1 MIEPLTLLWPQI
13 ELLRPLFSHDWVQR
27 WPAGA
32 LDRLQTA
39 GYVKPAETAQ
49 RVICPGCY
57 EGHIEDVVTIE
68 QPNGSY
74 QLFVY
79 CPEVLRAEV
88 SVESLRQWTIDFE
101 KLANTVARSMSLQG
115 KCLSLLPGRL
125 WRLGKATWQG
135 ALRDVLLAR
144 GLAWKDSTEVVG
156 RIGRSRRP
164 IVLVGKHLPPNGI
177 WGDCR
182 PAVVP
187 LADVA
192 SLDGDTLAVDA
203 VVMAAIVADAD
214 AAWDDDGGPLL
225 DEQQLRRL
233 LRAQRDSELKD
244 DVLVAAYKQ
253 YGSYRKAADAL
264 IAQGVE
270 TDRWAVE
277 RAVRR
282 GGGTAAL
289 RRSESSSSVAR
300 AQVLQRQG
308 GRRVF
313 RNVDKPK

>member
-1 MIEPLTLLWPQI
+1 MVDPLTLLWPYM
-13 ELLRPLFSHDWVQR
+13 EVSRPLFSHELVRR
-27 WPAGA
+27 WPEGA
-32 LDRLQTA
+32 LDRLQTV
-39 GYVKPAETAQ
+39 GFVNPAESAQ
-49 RVICPGCY
+49 RVVCPGCY
-57 EGHIEDVVTIE
+57 EGHIEDVMAIE
-68 QPNGSY
+68 QSDGSFRC
-74 QLFVY
+74 FVY

-101 KLANTVARSMSLQG
+101 KLARTLANSMSLQG

-135 ALRDVLLAR
+135 ALRDVLFAR
-144 GLAWKDSTEVVG
+144 GLTRKDALEVVDQ
-156 RIGRSRRP
+156 IGRRHRP
-164 IVLVGKHLPPNGI
+164 IVLVGKYLPANEI

-182 PAVVP
+182 PAVIP
-187 LADVA
+187 LAEVA
-192 SLDGDTLAVDA
+192 SLDVDPLAVDA
-203 VVMAAIVADAD
+203 VVMAAMVADAD

-270 TDRWAVE
+270 TDRWAIE
-277 RAVRR
+277 RAVGRA
-282 GGGTAAL
+282 GGAAAL
-289 RRSESSSSVAR
+289 RRSESSLSVVR
-300 AQVLQRQG
+300 THKSQQRD
-308 GRRVF
+308 RRLMYQKHV
-313 RNVDKPK
+313 R